1 LACSIDLL
9 PTLLDAA
16 GLQIPTNIQGRSLV
30 PLACGDASTKEH
42 WRQYTISE
50 IGGSIDNQVLTITS
64 KTAKYVRFKQA
75 GQTVHEQL
83 FDLQQDPWEMHNLA
97 DDPAGQT
104 IKTHLTR
111 ELAEWESKT
120 PVAKS
125 VIVAKKPR
133 NTPRAKAQSTAK
145 AKD

>member
-1 LACSIDLL
+1 MF
-9 PTLLDAA
+9 
-16 GLQIPTNIQGRSLV
+16 
-30 PLACGDASTKEH
+30 STKEH
-42 WRQYTISE
+42 WRQHAISE
-50 IGGSIDNQVLTITS
+50 IGRSTDSQVLTITS
-64 KTAKYVRFKQA
+64 RSAKYVRFMQA

-120 PVAKS
+120 QVAKPM
-125 VIVAKKPR
+125 IVAKKPR
-133 NTPRAKAQSTAK
+133 KQPRAKARSTAK
-145 AKD
+145 TQD